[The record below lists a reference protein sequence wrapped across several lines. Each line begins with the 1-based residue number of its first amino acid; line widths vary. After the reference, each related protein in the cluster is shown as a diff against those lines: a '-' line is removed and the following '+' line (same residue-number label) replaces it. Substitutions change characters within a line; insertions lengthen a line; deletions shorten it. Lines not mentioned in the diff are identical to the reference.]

1 MTNPG
6 KIFEQ
11 DFQKSIP
18 KDVYCLRIKDPILQ
32 AKDDANP
39 NRYVFGS
46 RNPFDYIIF
55 KSPFMY
61 ALELKSTGGT
71 AISFAGVDPMIKQ
84 HQIEA
89 LQKAEHYF
97 DLVPGFILEFR
108 RTHTV
113 YFVHINAFLAWSS
126 ATDVKSINEKTAS
139 AIGRVLP
146 SWKVRTRM
154 HYDLSP
160 LLGG

>member
-6 KIFEQ
+6 KVFEQ

-18 KDVYCLRIKDPILQ
+18 KDVYCLRIKDPIL
-32 AKDDANP
+32 
-39 NRYVFGS
+39 RSREESGSYVFGS
-46 RNPFDYIIF
+46 KNPFDFIIF
-55 KSPFMY
+55 KTPRMY

-71 AISFAGVDPMIKQ
+71 SVSFSGTDPMIKQ

-89 LQKAEHYF
+89 LQKAEPYF
-97 DLVPGFILEFR
+97 ELVPGFLIEFR

-113 YFVHINAFLAWSS
+113 YFVHINAFMAWSS
-126 ATDVKSINEKTAS
+126 ETQAKSINEKTAS
-139 AIGRVLP
+139 MIGRVIP